1 MKETAK
7 ELLSK
12 GKNNMIIWCL
22 SENKDAIKFYEKLGG
37 KKVIEKDVKIGDN
50 LYKEY
55 GYYFDLKKINN

>member
-1 MKETAK
+1 
-7 ELLSK
+7 
-12 GKNNMIIWCL
+12 MIIWCL

-37 KKVIEKDVKIGDN
+37 KKVIEKDEKIGDN